1 MKHAA
6 LAASLIAMLL
16 TACGHKD
23 EAPQTAAPAAA
34 EQSAPAPAASEQA
47 AAPAAAPAADNNA
60 NVGLKPV
67 DAVPA
72 PVNAEQKPEQK

>member
-16 TACGHKD
+16 TACGQKE

-34 EQSAPAPAASEQA
+34 EQSAPAPAASQP
-47 AAPAAAPAADNNA
+47 APATEAAAPAADS

-72 PVNAEQKPEQK
+72 PVNAEPKTEQK